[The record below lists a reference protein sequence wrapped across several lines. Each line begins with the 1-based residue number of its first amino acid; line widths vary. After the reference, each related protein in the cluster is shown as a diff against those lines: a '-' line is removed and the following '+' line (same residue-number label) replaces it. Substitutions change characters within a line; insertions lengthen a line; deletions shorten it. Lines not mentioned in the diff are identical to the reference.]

1 MKKLKVYLLILA
13 IALITVAAGY
23 ILNIGF
29 IKSVCQSV
37 LNNAG
42 KSTLTVSAAVCT
54 FLFYGSKNYW
64 LILTGCAIAAALII
78 QYFIIGAGI
87 SVYVIAVKTLTFLI
101 IAYLMN
107 LVKLIVNEI

>member
-13 IALITVAAGY
+13 IALITIAAGY

-37 LNNAG
+37 MNNAG
-42 KSTLTVSAAVCT
+42 KSTLSVSAAVCT
-54 FLFYGSKNYW
+54 FLFYGTKNYW

-78 QYFIIGAGI
+78 QLLIIGGGA
-87 SVYVIAVKTLTFLI
+87 SVFVIAVKALTFLI
-101 IAYLMN
+101 IAYIMN

>member
-13 IALITVAAGY
+13 IALITIAAGY

-42 KSTLTVSAAVCT
+42 KSTLSVSAAVCT
-54 FLFYGSKNYW
+54 FLFYGTKNYW

-78 QYFIIGAGI
+78 QLLIIGGSAG
-87 SVYVIAVKTLTFLI
+87 VFVIGVKALTFLV
-101 IAYLMN
+101 IAYVMN